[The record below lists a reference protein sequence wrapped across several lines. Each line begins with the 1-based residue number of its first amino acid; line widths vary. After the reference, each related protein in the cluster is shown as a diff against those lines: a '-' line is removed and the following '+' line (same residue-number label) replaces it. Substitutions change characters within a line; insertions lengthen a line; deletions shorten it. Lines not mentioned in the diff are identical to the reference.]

1 MPHVWYEPTHNNK
14 SNRTNSKPTK
24 ERDKGDCGINLFLML
39 DLYKELKDGKVKN
52 MKKKDIQGNFKL
64 KVDLKNTEP
73 MCKICEEEKL
83 NEIINLINKEDK

>member
-1 MPHVWYEPTHNNK
+1 
-14 SNRTNSKPTK
+14 
-24 ERDKGDCGINLFLML
+24 ML